1 MNIEN
6 ESLETPAEADLTL
19 ADKWILSAVNTLAKD
34 VTENMDKFELGIAVQ
49 KVYDFIWDEFCDWYI
64 EMAKYRIYHKEE
76 APKAANAAL
85 WTLKTV
91 LGQALKM
98 LHPFMPFV
106 TEEIYAALVPEED
119 SLMMASWP
127 VYAEERAYKEAE
139 RVVAHMK
146 EIVRGIRNIRAEM
159 NVENNRKTKV
169 YIITEDRAL
178 SEGFAVLTD
187 SVKPLMNAAEI
198 FISGE
203 KPALSDDAV
212 SVVVPD
218 ASVYLP
224 LEDLVDF
231 EQERERLEKE
241 EEKLKKEIQRAQGM
255 LSNEKFVSKAPQA
268 KVEEERGKLEKYT
281 QMLTQVQERMAGLKK

>member
-1 MNIEN
+1 
-6 ESLETPAEADLTL
+6 
-19 ADKWILSAVNTLAKD
+19 
-34 VTENMDKFELGIAVQ
+34 
-49 KVYDFIWDEFCDWYI
+49 
-64 EMAKYRIYHKEE
+64 
-76 APKAANAAL
+76 
-85 WTLKTV
+85 
-91 LGQALKM
+91 
-98 LHPFMPFV
+98 
-106 TEEIYAALVPEED
+106 
-119 SLMMASWP
+119 
-127 VYAEERAYKEAE
+127 
-139 RVVAHMK
+139 
-146 EIVRGIRNIRAEM
+146 M

>member
-1 MNIEN
+1 
-6 ESLETPAEADLTL
+6 
-19 ADKWILSAVNTLAKD
+19 
-34 VTENMDKFELGIAVQ
+34 
-49 KVYDFIWDEFCDWYI
+49 
-64 EMAKYRIYHKEE
+64 
-76 APKAANAAL
+76 
-85 WTLKTV
+85 
-91 LGQALKM
+91 
-98 LHPFMPFV
+98 
-106 TEEIYAALVPEED
+106 
-119 SLMMASWP
+119 MMASWP